1 MQEIYLKRVSVTL
14 SGKRQGMQELQL
26 SSGTEEQ
33 TQKIKFE
40 FLDSQVFQVISRYVE
55 IDGRPYV
62 MEMIQNLDESIQIDQ
77 EGYEKLISKLS
88 GYNEK
93 LYTDVLTGI
102 YNRRFLKKRS
112 KRWRMKPELQ

>member
-1 MQEIYLKRVSVTL
+1 MISVTV
-14 SGKRQGMQELQL
+14 SGKKTRNARTD
-26 SSGTEEQ
+26 SSLLALKEQ

-40 FLDSQVFQVISRYVE
+40 FLDLQVFQMNSRVMLM

-77 EGYEKLISKLS
+77 EGYDKLISKLS

-93 LYTDVLTGI
+93 LYTDVMTGI
-102 YNRRFLKKRS
+102 YNRRFF
-112 KRWRMKPELQ
+112 

>member
-14 SGKRQGMQELQL
+14 SGKKTRNARTG
-26 SSGTEEQ
+26 SSLLALKEQ

-40 FLDSQVFQVISRYVE
+40 FLDLQVFQVISRYVE

-77 EGYEKLISKLS
+77 EGYERA
-88 GYNEK
+88 
-93 LYTDVLTGI
+93 D
-102 YNRRFLKKRS
+102 
-112 KRWRMKPELQ
+112 Q

>member
-1 MQEIYLKRVSVTL
+1 MLHFLEKDKECKNCSSLLALK
-14 SGKRQGMQELQL
+14 
-26 SSGTEEQ
+26 EQ

-112 KRWRMKPELQ
+112 KDGG